1 MEEEAANTLVEADQ
15 ELDVDLEPTI
25 DFKFLTSFLESDDD
39 EALDD
44 DHEPT
49 IDDDHEP
56 TIDYK
61 RLTSFLEFDDSFLT
75 PWNWNPDPNASA
87 CDDNT
92 SSVETK
98 KECIMFQPGSF
109 FRDEEGG
116 EEDTEA
122 LKIIRDI
129 CLIKII
135 GAICL
140 IKIISTTMS
149 KMKGV

>member
-15 ELDVDLEPTI
+15 ELDDDLEPTI

-49 IDDDHEP
+49 ID
-56 TIDYK
+56 YK
-61 RLTSFLEFDDSFLT
+61 RLTSFLKFDDSFLT
-75 PWNWNPDPNASA
+75 PWNWNPKPHASA

-98 KECIMFQPGSF
+98 QECIMFQPGSF

-122 LKIIRDI
+122 FKIIRDI